1 MQGGRSARPQP
12 YTGDMKIPADN
23 QVLLWVTPVAPV
35 HPAELLQRFEALLD
49 PVEAARWQRFL
60 HAQDRQRFL
69 LARGMVRSLLAALLG
84 EPDPAQLRFTHNVHG
99 KPALVA
105 PPGKHPP
112 LQFNLSHT
120 EGMLVLAVSKKFAL
134 GVDVESIERKV
145 EMLALSAR
153 FFSGHEHAEMEDLQG
168 AEQRERFFALWTL
181 KEAWLKARGLGL
193 HIPLDDFSFSFA
205 GKGPG
210 INFGPQLEEKP
221 EDWQF
226 RLLKQG
232 VFRIALAVQCSAAV
246 PLQVDMQRW
255 EPAAN

>member
-1 MQGGRSARPQP
+1 VQGGSPQA
-12 YTGDMKIPADN
+12 YTANMKMLADN
-23 QVLLWVTPVAPV
+23 QVLLWVTPVAACY
-35 HPAELLQRFEALLD
+35 PAELLQRFEALLD
-49 PVEAARWQRFL
+49 PVETARWQRFL
-60 HAQDRQRFL
+60 HAHDRQRFL

-84 EPDPAQLRFTHNVHG
+84 EAEPAKLGFTHNAHG

-105 PPGKHPP
+105 PPGKKPP

-120 EGMLVLAVSKKFAL
+120 DGMLALAVSKSMAL

-153 FFSGHEHAEMEDLQG
+153 FFSGREHAELEERQG

-193 HIPLDDFSFSFA
+193 HIPLDDFSFGFGSN
-205 GKGPG
+205 GPE
-210 INFGPQLEEKP
+210 ISFGPQLAEKP

-226 RLLKQG
+226 RVLKQG
-232 VFRIALAVQCSAAV
+232 GFRIALAVQCSAAA
-246 PLQVDMQRW
+246 PLQLELQRW
-255 EPAAN
+255 EPAAG